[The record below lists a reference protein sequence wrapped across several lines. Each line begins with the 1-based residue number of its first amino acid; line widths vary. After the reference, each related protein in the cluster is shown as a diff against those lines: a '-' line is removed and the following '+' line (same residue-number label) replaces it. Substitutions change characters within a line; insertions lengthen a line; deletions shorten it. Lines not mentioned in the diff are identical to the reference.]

1 MRAWQAVHRWSSLAC
16 TAIVLLLCLTGLPLV
31 FSDDIEQAFTPQA
44 PRQALGPHEAIAGID
59 GMVRSARERH
69 PAEIVRFVFIDDEEA
84 LVKVVMAPADGP
96 RRDLD
101 HRVEF
106 DARSGVLVGERASE
120 AAQAPSFMQL
130 TRRLHAELLAEATGE
145 YVLAATGVLFVLAVV
160 SGLVLYLPYPAR
172 IGFGTVRRGSARR
185 RWLDLHNL
193 LGLCTLVWALTVGA
207 TGVLNALSKPLSA
220 HWRSTQTKALLAGPA
235 DLPVIAHPPSAQAA
249 YDAVREAL
257 PGRNVTSLIFPSRSF
272 ANPRHFLVW
281 TNGNTP
287 LTHRL
292 FTAALVDARTG
303 RLAAIAQMP
312 LYLRLLQV
320 SRPLHFGDY
329 GGLPLKLIW
338 TALDA
343 MTIAVLASG
352 LFLWVRRRSGTRRSG
367 AR

>member
-1 MRAWQAVHRWSSLAC
+1 MHAWQAIHRWSSLAC

-31 FSDDIEQAFTPQA
+31 FADDIEEALA
-44 PRQALGPHEAIAGID
+44 ARVPRDALGQNEAITGID
-59 GMVRSARERH
+59 SMVRTARARH
-69 PAEIVRFVFIDDEEA
+69 PAEIVRFVFVDNEEA
-84 LVKVVMAPADGP
+84 LVKVVMAPADSP

-106 DARSGVLVGERASE
+106 DARSGALVGERVSQ

-130 TRRLHAELLAEATGE
+130 TRRLHAELLAGSVGE
-145 YVLAATGVLFVLAVV
+145 YVLAGTGLLFVLAAV

-172 IGFGTVRRGSARR
+172 IGFGTVRQGPSRR

-193 LGLCTLVWALTVGA
+193 LGVCTLVWALTVGA

-235 DLPVIAHPPSAQAA
+235 DLPVIAHPASAQAA

-257 PGRNVTSLIFPSRSF
+257 PGRNVTSLIFPSRAF

-292 FTAALVDARTG
+292 FTAALVDARTS
-303 RLAAIAQMP
+303 RLDAIAQMP
-312 LYLRLLQV
+312 VYLRLLQV

-338 TALDA
+338 AALDT
-343 MTIAVLASG
+343 MTIIVLVSG
-352 LFLWVRRRSGTRRSG
+352 LHLWVRRRLKR
-367 AR
+367 AQ